1 MKMSQ
6 TSRGGV
12 YEQRERTSFG
22 SHGGSPEGDRR
33 GSRTTARRPGSL
45 VGETQICSG
54 SSAAARRRPR
64 NTLARTG
71 RDRRDTVRLAGSVS
85 GGRRSELESAGS
97 RCGQRR
103 DAAAEIASRRSE
115 HEQRVAARKDSP
127 YGGRTPFG
135 LAEVEAMS
143 RAASAFT
150 EQRYGVVRVTRE
162 WEMARSSFYHQ
173 RALVAQPD
181 RVLRRRGPKTAWS
194 DAVLLGKIRE
204 VLAAS
209 PFYGEGHRKVWAR
222 LRFQQVPTSK
232 ARVLRLMRE
241 AQLLA
246 PSRTLPKPENPHT
259 GTIITARPNEVWA
272 SDHTVTVTVEQGQVT
287 IFAAVDHCT
296 AECVGLHAAKK
307 ATRFEAL
314 EPLRQAVRDYC
325 GGFRADAAAG
335 IRNRHD
341 HGSQYMSDD
350 YQAEIAFL
358 GMESSPSF
366 VRQPECN
373 GCVER
378 FIRTLKEQLLWVRVF
393 QNVEDL
399 RCALTEFRERYNQRW
414 IVQRLGYLTP
424 AQARQQLLALGAAA

>member
-1 MKMSQ
+1 
-6 TSRGGV
+6 
-12 YEQRERTSFG
+12 
-22 SHGGSPEGDRR
+22 
-33 GSRTTARRPGSL
+33 
-45 VGETQICSG
+45 
-54 SSAAARRRPR
+54 
-64 NTLARTG
+64 
-71 RDRRDTVRLAGSVS
+71 
-85 GGRRSELESAGS
+85 
-97 RCGQRR
+97 
-103 DAAAEIASRRSE
+103 
-115 HEQRVAARKDSP
+115 
-127 YGGRTPFG
+127 
-135 LAEVEAMS
+135 MS

-173 RALVAQPD
+173 RALVARPD
-181 RVLRRRGPKTAWS
+181 RVLGRRGPKTAWS
-194 DAVLLGKIRE
+194 DAVLLGNIRE

-222 LRFQQVPTSK
+222 LRFEQVRTSK

-246 PSRTLPKPENPHT
+246 PSRMPLKAENPHT

-272 SDHTVTVTVEQGQVT
+272 SDHTLTATVEEGQVT
-287 IFAAVDHCT
+287 AFVAVDHCT
-296 AECVGLHAAKK
+296 TECVGLHAAKK

-325 GGFRADAAAG
+325 GGFRAGAAAG

-393 QNVEDL
+393 QNVEEL
-399 RCALTEFRERYNQRW
+399 RCALAEFRQRYNQRW

-424 AQARQQLLALGAAA
+424 AQARQQLLAVGAAA